1 MALEVGGLVGEPT
14 LESTGMALLLAEL
27 ECVGLALMALKWVV
41 CKNHFGREQILIFI
55 FQKEPLILF
64 FHKF

>member
-1 MALEVGGLVGEPT
+1 MALEVGGLLGKPT
-14 LESTGMALLLAEL
+14 LESTGAALPLAGL
-27 ECVGLALMALKWVV
+27 EWTGLALMALKWVV
-41 CKNHFGREQILIFI
+41 GHFGREQILIFI

>member
-1 MALEVGGLVGEPT
+1 MALEVGGLLGKPT
-14 LESTGMALLLAEL
+14 MESTGAALPLAGL
-27 ECVGLALMALKWVV
+27 EWAGLALMALKWVV
-41 CKNHFGREQILIFI
+41 CESLFGREQILIFI